1 MDRLLWAIVTLKG
14 MEEMDLY
21 GSISAVSFGLV
32 IFPASCSAA
41 YPEMPQNLQACNV
54 NKQWVLY
61 KQLIGKSLYF
71 TSVFSLCPIIHS

>member
-1 MDRLLWAIVTLKG
+1 
-14 MEEMDLY
+14 
-21 GSISAVSFGLV
+21 V